1 MKKLIATSAALALLT
16 IAAPALASGRDDDNS
31 CKGNCPSTGGPTTI
45 NNAPTINNDP
55 RVTVSPTN
63 IVAPVIAP
71 KFDVSPTAI
80 AGAHA
85 DASALSLAAA
95 LSKAQSSASQEQS
108 QSQNQTSVQANGQTV
123 STGSQSSTSGGN
135 VLSNVFETAASSAW
149 AAPVTFGDGNCGASF
164 TVGYQLLGR
173 GGSIG
178 VPLPTPKC
186 DGRKDLETGMMGA
199 SQTSNPRFWADVLM
213 EAYVTGQKPAKVYAL
228 RAKR

>member
-16 IAAPALASGRDDDNS
+16 IAAPALASGRDDDS

-63 IVAPVIAP
+63 IVAPVTTIAP

-95 LSKAQSSASQEQS
+95 LSKAQASAAQEQS
-108 QSQNQTSVQANGQTV
+108 QSLTGIQANGQTV
-123 STGSQSSTSGGN
+123 STGAQSSTSGGN

>member
-1 MKKLIATSAALALLT
+1 MLKHAFLAAAAVLA
-16 IAAPALASGRDDDNS
+16 ISSPALAGNDKDDNS
-31 CKGNCPSTGGPTTI
+31 CKGNCPSTGGPTTV
-45 NNAPTINNDP
+45 NN
-55 RVTVSPTN
+55 TVSPTN
-63 IVAPVIAP
+63 ISAPVTTIAP
-71 KFDVSPTAI
+71 KFDVSPTSI
-80 AGAHA
+80 AGANA

-95 LSKAQSSASQEQS
+95 LSKAQASAAQDQQQHQS
-108 QSQNQTSVQANGQTV
+108 LTGVQANGQTV
-123 STGSQSSTSGGN
+123 STGAQSSSSGGN

-164 TVGYQLLGR
+164 TVGYQLIGR

-178 VPLPTPKC
+178 IPLPTPKC

-213 EAYVTGQKPAKVYAL
+213 EAYVTGQKPSKVYAL

>member
-1 MKKLIATSAALALLT
+1 MLKYAFLAAAAVLA
-16 IAAPALASGRDDDNS
+16 ISSPALAGNDKDDNS
-31 CKGNCPSTGGPTTI
+31 CKGNCPSTGGPTTVT
-45 NNAPTINNDP
+45 N
-55 RVTVSPTN
+55 TVSPTN
-63 IVAPVIAP
+63 ISAPVTTIAP
-71 KFDVSPTAI
+71 KFDVSPTSI
-80 AGAHA
+80 AGANA

-95 LSKAQSSASQEQS
+95 LSKAQASAAQDQQQHQS
-108 QSQNQTSVQANGQTV
+108 LTGVQANGQTV
-123 STGSQSSTSGGN
+123 NTGAQSSSSGGN

-164 TVGYQLLGR
+164 TVGYQLIGR

-178 VPLPTPKC
+178 IPLPTPKC

-199 SQTSNPRFWADVLM
+199 TQTSNPRFWADVLM

>member
-80 AGAHA
+80 AGANA
-85 DASALSLAAA
+85 DAMSLAAS
-95 LSKAQSSASQEQS
+95 LSKAQASAAQEQS
-108 QSQNQTSVQANGQTV
+108 QSLTGIQANGQTV
-123 STGSQSSTSGGN
+123 STGAQSSTSGGN

-164 TVGYQLLGR
+164 TLGYQLLGR

-213 EAYVTGQKPAKVYAL
+213 EAYVTGDKPKVVYAR

>member
-1 MKKLIATSAALALLT
+1 MLKYAFLAAAAVLA
-16 IAAPALASGRDDDNS
+16 ISSPALAGNDKDDNS
-31 CKGNCPSTGGPTTI
+31 CKGDCPSTGGPTTV
-45 NNAPTINNDP
+45 NN
-55 RVTVSPTN
+55 TVSPTN
-63 IVAPVIAP
+63 ISAPVTTIAP
-71 KFDVSPTAI
+71 KFDVSPTSI
-80 AGAHA
+80 AGANA

-95 LSKAQSSASQEQS
+95 LSKAQASAAQDQQQHQS
-108 QSQNQTSVQANGQTV
+108 LTGVQANGQTV
-123 STGSQSSTSGGN
+123 STGAQSSSSGGN
-135 VLSNVFETAASSAW
+135 VFSNVFETAASSAW

-164 TVGYQLLGR
+164 TVGYQLIGR

-178 VPLPTPKC
+178 IPLPTPKC